1 MVGRKLD
8 IRNEGGLKLTA
19 DQEFEKELHRK
30 LIEEK
35 LEGWHGLKKSSIDHF
50 AKYGKV
56 SGTFYLA
63 LIDYAEAYHNAKIEK
78 IEKYGHQ

>member
-1 MVGRKLD
+1 MIGRKLN
-8 IRNEGGLKLTA
+8 IRNESGLKLTA

-50 AKYGKV
+50 AKEGKV
-56 SGTFYLA
+56 SGAFYLA
-63 LIDYAEAYHNAKIEK
+63 LMDYAEAYHKAKSEK
-78 IEKYGHQ
+78 